1 MSERDAERDS
11 EDCQTA
17 RAERAEAERDL
28 LGGAVEAAAE
38 AVAVAD
44 AAGRIVYVN
53 PAYGRLLGVEREALL
68 GRRLELLDALAADDP
83 RGRDMRAA
91 IERRG
96 SWQGKR
102 RFKRPDGS
110 PVFEECTLTRANR
123 TDGGLLGHI
132 AVRRDVTEQQR
143 LEQAAAAA
151 VTGDNLGWAIS
162 GLRHELG
169 NPINA
174 VASTLALLA
183 DRFARQG
190 DERAAQ
196 YLQRCQ
202 DELSRVR
209 MLLDGMNSF
218 GQFERAE
225 PRELDLPTFLDQ
237 LEHLMRADLQRLGVM
252 LRIEVAPEA
261 RHCLA
266 DPRALQQVM
275 LNAIKNALDALAG
288 RPEPVIT
295 IQVARPSEMV
305 LVRVADNGPGMGPK
319 QLKRLFR
326 PFHTTK
332 KTGTGLGLTISRRL
346 MERMDGYI
354 EIDSI
359 EGQGTQVDLYL
370 PAE

>member
-1 MSERDAERDS
+1 MSERDAAQDS
-11 EDCQTA
+11 EGCQTA

-44 AAGRIVYVN
+44 AQGRVVYVN
-53 PAYGRLLGVEREALL
+53 PAYGRLLGLEREALI
-68 GRRLELLDALAADDP
+68 GHRLELLAALEADDP
-83 RGRDMRAA
+83 RGRSMRAA
-91 IERRG
+91 LERRG

-102 RFKRPDGS
+102 RLKRPDGGL
-110 PVFEECTLTRANR
+110 VFEECSLTRVNR
-123 TDGGLLGHI
+123 ADGALLGHI
-132 AVRRDVTEQQR
+132 AVRRDVTEQRR

-174 VASTLALLA
+174 VSSTLALLA
-183 DRFARQG
+183 DRFTRQG
-190 DERAAQ
+190 EERAAH

-202 DELSRVR
+202 DELARVR
-209 MLLDGMNSF
+209 LLLDGMNSF
-218 GQFERAE
+218 GQFERPE
-225 PRELDLPTFLDQ
+225 PRELDLPAFLDQ
-237 LEHLMRADLQRLGVM
+237 LEHLMRADLQRLGVV

-275 LNAIKNALDALAG
+275 LNAVKNALDALEG
-288 RPEPVIT
+288 RPEPRIT
-295 IQVARPSEMV
+295 ILVARPSEMV
-305 LVRVADNGPGMGPK
+305 LIRVADNGPGMGPK
-319 QLKRLFR
+319 QLEKLFR

-332 KTGTGLGLTISRRL
+332 KTGTGLGLTISQRL

-354 EIDSI
+354 ELDSI
-359 EGQGTQVDLYL
+359 ESEGTWVDLYL